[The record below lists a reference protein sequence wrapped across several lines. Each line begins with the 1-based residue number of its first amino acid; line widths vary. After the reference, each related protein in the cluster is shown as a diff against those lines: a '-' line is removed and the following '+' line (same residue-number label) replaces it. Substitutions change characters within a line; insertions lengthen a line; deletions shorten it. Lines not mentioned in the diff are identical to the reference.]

1 MALSKHEAKT
11 AKSFIIELYEED
23 ESQKYAYQYLQAF
36 PFTYIYIWHDRDSAD
51 GGNTIKKKHLY
62 GVIKYPVKR
71 NVNCVAKEFQLNS
84 CYIDTCNNEQKAL
97 LYAIHRGWSEKTQ
110 YDPDEV
116 KGNGALYERFKTL
129 VEDESEDDRALRI
142 ISILEDINRPLTMM
156 EFIRLCCEAGIYP
169 ELRRGGYLFVQALK
183 EHNDKYAFS

>member
-1 MALSKHEAKT
+1 MSTKHESKT
-11 AKSFIIELYEED
+11 AKTFVLELYEED
-23 ESQKYAYQYLQAF
+23 ETQKFAIDYF
-36 PFTYIYIWHDRDSAD
+36 SNCPFTCAYIWHDKDVKDD
-51 GGNTIKKKHLY
+51 GTPKKKHMHVVY
-62 GVIKYPVKR
+62 KIPVKR
-71 NVNCVAKEFQLNS
+71 SVGAVAKELQINP
-84 CYIDTCNNEQKAL
+84 CYIDTCNSEQKSL
-97 LYAIHRGWSEKTQ
+97 LYLIHRGWQDKYQ

-142 ISILEDINRPLTMM
+142 ISILEGINHPLTMM

-169 ELRRGGYLFVQALK
+169 ELPRGGYLFVQALK